1 MAESSVNAD
10 VGNGSAETGS
20 PECGEGESNR
30 GARLDLAPREINS
43 SPRQRVSFGWQRAFG
58 WARGTWTPMLEGV
71 ALSLSE
77 GDEALAA
84 DLLQEADIRLWEL
97 DPSRFDTRDHEWVQL
112 QLRAR
117 MRRAAGRERRHSSP
131 RRRVKMTEAA
141 QEKPLL
147 GLLEQEI
154 GLSHE

>member
-1 MAESSVNAD
+1 
-10 VGNGSAETGS
+10 
-20 PECGEGESNR
+20 
-30 GARLDLAPREINS
+30 
-43 SPRQRVSFGWQRAFG
+43 
-58 WARGTWTPMLEGV
+58 MLEGV